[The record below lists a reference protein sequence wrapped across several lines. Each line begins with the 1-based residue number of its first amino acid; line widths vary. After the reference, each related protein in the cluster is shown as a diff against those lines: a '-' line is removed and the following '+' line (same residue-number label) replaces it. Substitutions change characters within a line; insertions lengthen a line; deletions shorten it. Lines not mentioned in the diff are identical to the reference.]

1 MQQGGRTQ
9 VRGLKRRDRCR
20 MNAATRF
27 AVVTLV
33 DDAWSGSR
41 GVDAVVTAF
50 VLAASQ
56 PSVSAPSD
64 DPTDPSPMRSGRARG
79 EYEVYGCWTP
89 ETCFGVSAELLEVV
103 RRREV
108 DCERLLHAAR
118 GFRYWVQQ
126 TPAGPPS
133 GGEQASGPVL
143 SAIASAGLWWLEV
156 DVDGLKVLVA
166 FAFGVC
172 GVAAFVGRGQLFVVG
187 EGGQERGA
195 PEVTLGASMFRA
207 RMTGGRNQVQ
217 PGGWRV

>member
-64 DPTDPSPMRSGRARG
+64 DQTDPSPMRIVRACGDER
-79 EYEVYGCWTP
+79 VSCQRRRD
-89 ETCFGVSAELLEVV
+89 TCFGSGRVTSAPAPLWSSGFVGSGAVPPELRCRTVK
-103 RRREV
+103 RN
-108 DCERLLHAAR
+108 
-118 GFRYWVQQ
+118 
-126 TPAGPPS
+126 PAGWAMCS
-133 GGEQASGPVL
+133 SWIDHL
-143 SAIASAGLWWLEV
+143 
-156 DVDGLKVLVA
+156 
-166 FAFGVC
+166 
-172 GVAAFVGRGQLFVVG
+172 
-187 EGGQERGA
+187 EGGSA
-195 PEVTLGASMFRA
+195 PRWSVAVA
-207 RMTGGRNQVQ
+207 RLD
-217 PGGWRV
+217 W